1 VKSGTFEV
9 YSVKQARFCTTIEVF
24 MLLEYIAI
32 GVMIA
37 VATLIAFIAIGMGE
51 LFGPKKKSAAK
62 DIPYESGIVPY
73 GEGTRRMPVRF
84 YLIAVLFILFDIEV
98 IFFLPWAIVF
108 RQLGL
113 FGLIEMGIFIII
125 LLIGYVYAWKKGA
138 LEWE

>member
-1 VKSGTFEV
+1 
-9 YSVKQARFCTTIEVF
+9 
-24 MLLEYIAI
+24 MLLEYLAIAI
-32 GVMIA
+32 MIA
-37 VATLIAFIAIGMGE
+37 LATVVALIAIGMGE

-62 DIPYESGIVPY
+62 AMPYESGMDPI

-98 IFFLPWAIVF
+98 VFFLPWAVVF

-113 FGLIEMGIFIII
+113 FGLVEMTIFIVI
-125 LLIGYVYAWKKGA
+125 LLVGYVYAWKKGA